1 MHDIEKNDAD
11 GSELL
16 EDPAPHEPCFHPT
29 HTKDWELSG
38 EHLFFSYI
46 ILHVTQSF
54 LTALVA
60 SSTLTKQST

>member
-16 EDPAPHEPCFHPT
+16 EDPVPHEPCFHPT

-38 EHLFFSYI
+38 EHLFFF
-46 ILHVTQSF
+46 LHH
-54 LTALVA
+54 
-60 SSTLTKQST
+60 STRHAIFFDGLGRLLNVD